1 MLFRSLNYSSNSEL
15 DMSAIFALEDIIV
28 RLQAQ
33 KIKLYLVIPN
43 DKVFNQLKSM
53 EIISQIGED
62 ALLQDETDAINKAL
76 SEAHLDFSVIE

>member
-1 MLFRSLNYSSNSEL
+1 
-15 DMSAIFALEDIIV
+15 MSAIFALEDIIV